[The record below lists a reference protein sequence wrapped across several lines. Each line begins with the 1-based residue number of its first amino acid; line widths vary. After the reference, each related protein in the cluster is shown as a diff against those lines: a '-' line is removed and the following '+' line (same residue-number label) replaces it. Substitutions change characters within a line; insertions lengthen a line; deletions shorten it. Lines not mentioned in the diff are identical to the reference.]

1 MKQNRRGAGLAS
13 GTRRPQPANKSPLL
27 HWKTPDLPPSC
38 SLPRGSHREAWP
50 LLLALFSPIFT
61 APAFV
66 IFKEL
71 VTAWALCPVRRTV
84 TGLIR
89 GGSLLDKRP
98 HDAYHRLV
106 RVASWSLD
114 ELWTLTARLL
124 VHLFAPEGRIDLLT
138 DDTLFHR
145 PGIHVNGAGVFR
157 DAVRSGGKSVVYDR
171 GLNLVPLALRI
182 HPPWGGEPLALPLDV
197 RLYRKGG
204 PTHLDIV
211 ARMVEKMAHLFP
223 DRTFHL
229 IADGAYAPLAGWNL
243 PRTEVTSRIRRDA
256 ALYALPSSR
265 VRGQIGRSR
274 KKGTRLSTP
283 EVWAQRTRKGWVET
297 LVDRRGRAACR
308 LLLSRDVLWYHV
320 CKGHPVRVVAS
331 RDPAGRERD
340 DFFFTTDLTMIPGA
354 VVSHYFGRLPVED
367 TFRCT
372 KQSLGGEEPQ
382 TWKGSGPERAASL
395 AFGMY
400 TAVWVWYLQT
410 QGVKPSLPKLPWYPK
425 KVRPSFVDAMSALRT
440 ELWQERLSVKSR
452 VRQNGLAHGVGTY
465 NV

>member
-1 MKQNRRGAGLAS
+1 MHWKRAD
-13 GTRRPQPANKSPLL
+13 PPPVSPL
-27 HWKTPDLPPSC
+27 
-38 SLPRGSHREAWP
+38 PRARTKEAWP
-50 LLLALFSPIFT
+50 LLLALFSPVFT
-61 APAFV
+61 APAFA

-71 VTAWALCPVRRTV
+71 ATVWALCPVRRTV

-89 GGSLLDKRP
+89 GGGLLDKRP

-114 ELWTLTARLL
+114 ELWTFTARLL
-124 VHLFAPEGRIDLLT
+124 VRLFAPEGRIDLLT

-145 PGIHVNGAGVFR
+145 PGRHINGAGTFR

-171 GLNLVPLALRI
+171 GLNLVPLALRV
-182 HPPWGGEPLALPLDV
+182 HLPWGGEPLALPLDV

-211 ARMVEKMAHLFP
+211 ARMVEKMAKLFP

-243 PRTEVTSRIRRDA
+243 PRTVVTSRMRKDA
-256 ALYALPSSR
+256 ALYAPPSPR
-265 VRGQIGRSR
+265 TAGQIGRSR

-283 EVWAQRTRKGWVET
+283 KVWAQRTRKEWVET
-297 LVDRRGRAACR
+297 LVDRRGREATR

-320 CKGHPVRVVAS
+320 CKDHLVRVVAS

-340 DFFFTTDLTMIPGA
+340 DFFFTTDLTMTPGD
-354 VVSHYFGRLPVED
+354 VVSHYFGRWPVED

-382 TWKGSGPERAASL
+382 TWKGAGPERAASL
-395 AFGMY
+395 AFWMY
-400 TAVWVWYLQT
+400 TMVWVWYLQT
-410 QGVKPSLPKLPWYPK
+410 QGAKPSLPKLPWYPK
-425 KVRPSFVDAMSALRT
+425 KVRPSFVDAMSALRA
-440 ELWQERLSVKSR
+440 ELWHEKISVRSEENRELMEMVTPMVEVLALSR
-452 VRQNGLAHGVGTY
+452 
-465 NV
+465 